1 MFCANHH
8 RFPRTRQK
16 GLAWLFLTVAIVVD
30 TMAVGQPASAAEGA
44 EAAKPKARRILYNLD
59 GDSCMWTKKDGKAPV
74 EVTPDDLKTVVD
86 EIAYPGS
93 QVDTLLVC
101 INAQCMYY
109 PTKIGDRRGTL
120 ATPAERLKWPQLEQ
134 QRFRNVEA
142 MFAAGVDPY
151 ALLLAEARRH
161 GLEAL
166 LTYRMNDIHGDSYLE
181 HKFWLQHPE
190 YRLAKPPNWPGH
202 VGLDFGHD
210 AVCEYNFRL
219 IEEAV
224 QRYDCD
230 GIELDFVRTAR
241 FFQNGT
247 AEAERIA
254 KMNDLVRRVR
264 QMLDAEGQKRGR
276 RLVLAVRVLPGYQ
289 ECRNVGL
296 DPVVWASAGWL
307 DFLTIS
313 PNSGTGYDLND
324 LTVKPWKELIK
335 NVPIYACA
343 DAADPPVDYRR
354 AAKEFWKDGADGI
367 YLFNF
372 FTPREV
378 FVEPP
383 FEVLKELGDP
393 KKLQSR

>member
-1 MFCANHH
+1 MKQNRGPLKRMSWTA
-8 RFPRTRQK
+8 
-16 GLAWLFLTVAIVVD
+16 VVV
-30 TMAVGQPASAAEGA
+30 MAVLATGPSVWAADGGKPSA
-44 EAAKPKARRILYNLD
+44 PKSRRILYNLD
-59 GDSCMWTKKDGKAPV
+59 GDSCMFTKKNAKTPV
-74 EVTPDDLKTVVD
+74 QVTPDDLKTVVN
-86 EIAYPGS
+86 EIASPGS

-120 ATPAERLKWPQLEQ
+120 AAPAERAKWPKSEE

-151 ALLLAEARRH
+151 ALLLSEARRH

-166 LTYRMNDIHGDSYLE
+166 LTYRMNDIHGDDFLV

-190 YRLAKPPNWPGH
+190 YRLAKPYESWA
-202 VGLDFGHD
+202 VRRAGLDFGQE
-210 AVCEYNFRL
+210 AVRDYNFRL
-219 IEEAV
+219 IEEAA

-230 GIELDFVRTAR
+230 GIELDFVRCPA

-247 AEAERIA
+247 EAERIA

-276 RLVLAVRVLPGYQ
+276 RLVLAARVLPGYQ
-289 ECRNVGL
+289 ECRTSGL
-296 DPVVWASAGWL
+296 DPVVWAKEGWI
-307 DFLTIS
+307 DFLTVS
-313 PNSGTGYDLND
+313 PYSGTQYDLPIR
-324 LTVKPWKELIK
+324 PWKELIK
-335 NVPIYACA
+335 NVPIYGCA
-343 DAADPPVDYRR
+343 DSAGSAANNRL
-354 AAKEFWKDGADGI
+354 AAKQFRKAGADGI

-372 FTPREV
+372 FCPREW

-383 FEVLKELGDP
+383 FEVLKDLGNP
-393 KKLQSR
+393 GAGQGH